1 MAKDKEENDMAHANR
16 VVYAIDPVTTA
27 LISVDFQ
34 VGFGRDSWASV
45 PHADAAVSNF
55 INAAQIWREV
65 GGTVIHV
72 HSVLTP
78 ERGPTGRIV
87 DFVPDIAQAFA
98 KGSPFT
104 AFYNGV
110 VKDGDI
116 LVCKTSFGAVIS
128 SDLLAQ
134 LRSRKFDT
142 AVVAG
147 LTTPICV
154 QTTVD
159 GLSMSGI
166 KVVLLEDACA
176 SQAIGGLSP
185 EQAHRAAIDRMGY
198 AFAQIETTAD
208 FVANAK
214 ALRHHRE
221 VINAD

>member
-1 MAKDKEENDMAHANR
+1 MAHADR
-16 VVYAIDPVTTA
+16 VVYAVDPATTA
-27 LISVDFQ
+27 LVSVDFQ
-34 VGFGRDSWASV
+34 VGFGRGWASV
-45 PHADAAVSNF
+45 PHADAAVRNF
-55 INAAQIWREV
+55 IDAAQAWREV

-72 HSVLTP
+72 LTNLTP

-87 DFVPDIAQAFA
+87 DFVPDIAKARA
-98 KGSPFT
+98 KDSPFA
-104 AFYNGV
+104 AFYDGV

-134 LRSRKFDT
+134 LRSRNFDT

-159 GLSMSGI
+159 GLSVSGI

-176 SQAIGGLSP
+176 SQAIGGLSA
-185 EQAHRAAIDRMGY
+185 EQAHRAAVDRMGY
-198 AFAQIETTAD
+198 AFAQIETTAA

-214 ALRHHRE
+214 AVRQHQS
-221 VINAD
+221 INAG

>member
-1 MAKDKEENDMAHANR
+1 MAPADR
-16 VVYAIDPVTTA
+16 VVYAIDPATTA
-27 LISVDFQ
+27 LVSVDFQ
-34 VGFGRDSWASV
+34 VGFGRNSWASV
-45 PHADAAVSNF
+45 PHADAAVRNF
-55 INAAQIWREV
+55 IDAAQAWRQV
-65 GGTVIHV
+65 GGTVIHL

-87 DFVPDIAQAFA
+87 DFVPDIARAFA
-98 KGSPFT
+98 KESPYA
-104 AFYNGV
+104 AFYDGV
-110 VKDGDI
+110 VKEGDI

-134 LRSRKFDT
+134 LRSRNLDT

-176 SQAIGGLSP
+176 SQAIGGLSA
-185 EQAHRAAIDRMGY
+185 EQAHQAAIDRMGY
-198 AFAQIETTAD
+198 AFAQVETKAG
-208 FVANAK
+208 FVDKAK
-214 ALRHHRE
+214 ALLRHRR
-221 VINAD
+221 IDAA